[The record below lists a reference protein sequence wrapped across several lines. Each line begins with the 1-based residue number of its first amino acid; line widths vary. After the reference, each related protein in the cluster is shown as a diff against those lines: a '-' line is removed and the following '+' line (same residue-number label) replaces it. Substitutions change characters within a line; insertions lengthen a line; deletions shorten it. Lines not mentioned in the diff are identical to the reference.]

1 MREEDMA
8 GDLAPT
14 PAHVPAAL
22 VRDVDIYD
30 PAGWRE
36 AGDPLIVWKQI
47 QDSHPPIFWTPRQ
60 GGHWIV
66 TRFDD
71 IQHVAATF
79 DDFSSRENF
88 IPRGVTIPQM
98 PMNLDPPEHTAV
110 RRLLAPAVM
119 PLRLR
124 ALQAQVRQW
133 TIEAIE
139 ALRLQ
144 GECEFIVEFSSA
156 IPVKAFLA
164 MMGLPIEDHA
174 LLNRLGADITKINEP
189 EVYRVAKAQL
199 TDYIMGW
206 IEEFR
211 RNPGEGI
218 ISDAIHNEIDGR
230 RLTDEEVENLCV
242 MLLAAGI
249 DTVKSAIVFM
259 ANLLAASPAH
269 RLQLIDDPTLI
280 PNAVEETL
288 RRYGSSNLARVVRH
302 DLDYKG
308 VALKAGDM
316 VCLPYPLAGLDSDE
330 NDDPLTVDFTR
341 EKIRHL
347 NFGAGPHLCIGQAL
361 ARNEI
366 VTFTEEWLKRIPE
379 FRIKPGTK
387 MKAMTG
393 LSNIPL
399 ELHLEWDP
407 ATTHAIAA

>member
-1 MREEDMA
+1 MDAEF
-8 GDLAPT
+8 APT
-14 PAHVPAAL
+14 PGHVPPQL
-22 VRDVDIYD
+22 VRDVDIYN

-36 AGDPLIVWKQI
+36 VGDPLIIWKQI

-98 PMNLDPPEHTAV
+98 PMNLDPPEHTTI

-139 ALRLQ
+139 ALRLK

-199 TDYIMGW
+199 TDYIQGW
-206 IEEFR
+206 IEAFR
-211 RNPGEGI
+211 RSRGEGI
-218 ISDAIHNEIDGR
+218 ISDAIHNEVDGR
-230 RLTDEEVENLCV
+230 RLTNEEVENLCV

-259 ANLLAASPAH
+259 ANLLAGSPAH
-269 RLQLIDDPTLI
+269 RRQLLDDPSLI

-308 VALKAGDM
+308 VGFRAGDM
-316 VCLPYPLAGLDSDE
+316 ILLPYPLGGLDSAE

-366 VTFTEEWLKRIPE
+366 TTFTEEWLKRIPE

-399 ELHLEWDP
+399 ELYLEWDP
-407 ATTHAIAA
+407 ATTRAVAA

>member
-1 MREEDMA
+1 MST
-8 GDLAPT
+8 DLAPRPT
-14 PAHVPAAL
+14 HVPEAL

-30 PAGWRE
+30 PTGWRE
-36 AGDPLIVWKQI
+36 VGDPLIVWKQI

-88 IPRGVTIPQM
+88 IPRGVTIVQL
-98 PMNLDPPEHTAV
+98 PMNLDPPEHTLV

-124 ALQAQVRQW
+124 KLQAQVREW

-139 ALRLQ
+139 ALRLK

-174 LLNRLGADITKINEP
+174 LLNQLGADITKINEP
-189 EVYRVAKAQL
+189 EVYRVAKGKL

-211 RNPGEGI
+211 RKPGEGI

-249 DTVKSAIVFM
+249 DTVKSAMVFM
-259 ANLLAASPAH
+259 AHLLAGSPAH
-269 RLQLIDDPTLI
+269 RQQLVDDPSLI

-288 RRYGSSNLARVVRH
+288 RRYGSSNLARVVRR

-308 VALKAGDM
+308 VSFLAGDM
-316 VCLPYPLAGLDSDE
+316 VCLPYPLAGLDSE
-330 NDDPLTVDFTR
+330 QNDDPLTVDFTR
-341 EKIRHL
+341 ERIRHL

-366 VTFTEEWLKRIPE
+366 TTFAEEWLKRIPE

-387 MKAMTG
+387 MKSMTG

-407 ATTHAIAA
+407 ATTRAVA